1 MGALLSEKFS
11 QTWHPHKA
19 CLLVAFIC
27 MQDKL
32 FGGSISRDQV
42 ADVVVEA
49 LYTPAASFKTVE
61 IIAEET
67 ATPKPI
73 QDLFATV

>member
-1 MGALLSEKFS
+1 
-11 QTWHPHKA
+11 
-19 CLLVAFIC
+19 

-61 IIAEET
+61 IIAEDT
-67 ATPKPI
+67 ASAKSI
-73 QDLFATV
+73 QDLYAAV